1 MGNAPVK
8 IGIRLDNNVVE
19 AGNVL
24 KGRVFLSVQN
34 RDQQARGVHLVLK
47 GDEKSLI
54 RRNETH
60 REQDHRYS
68 HSTSSSILH
77 MDVPLTTFPT
87 GLVPSGQFEYPF
99 EWPLPDKLPSSMNC
113 QLGDSRCSI
122 EYHLT
127 AYLDNSGSLSIL
139 PDYSSTVTVTV
150 LGSSRGEFVGTQI
163 DLENYAIKSCCADRG
178 TMTMGWDADTTV
190 AAPGGTINVG
200 IMGKNDSIVELRY
213 LQAKLVETVTWS
225 ADGHS
230 ETIVGEIASSE
241 IYVTD
246 NTLWTPR
253 LSLPSRRD
261 RRRHHYETMDGH
273 FGAEILDNRYMAH
286 LHLSPNARDSYVGNL
301 IRVRHCLVV
310 TAVTPGACCVTSPE
324 SSVLVTVQR
333 RMPTGTTT
341 PYASA
346 VTPTPAVV
354 CENQMSI
361 PSAPMELM
369 STYQE
374 PPMATAEMLPNDW
387 SPHESEVVVIPANSV
402 FVQTSATAHRIFS
415 PHDMMPSA
423 PQENLLRDSH
433 QIASSLAELQ
443 AALASSKTPSA
454 TLEQKLKDPVVLATT
469 ENLSPHEFIET
480 LKASSRQDTDYVR
493 NARLLASAMVPNFF
507 CRHVLAC
514 LWSLPHPIRFQVLRE
529 VAPLASD
536 IDTQRLAVE
545 RELDPIELAEFRAA
559 LM

>member
-8 IGIRLDNNVVE
+8 IGIRLEKNVVE

-24 KGRVFLSVQN
+24 KGRVYLSVQS

-54 RRNETH
+54 RRNETA
-60 REQDHRYS
+60 RDRDHRYS

-77 MDVPLTTFPT
+77 MDVPLTSFPT
-87 GLVPSGQFEYPF
+87 GLVPSGQYEFPF
-99 EWPLPDKLPSSMNC
+99 EWPLPENLPSTMNC

-139 PDYSSTVTVTV
+139 PDYSSQVTVTV
-150 LGSSRGEFVGTQI
+150 VGSSRGEFVGTQM
-163 DLENYAIKSCCADRG
+163 DLENYAIKSCCAHRG
-178 TMTMGWDADTTV
+178 TMTMGWDADTIV

-200 IMGKNDSIVELRY
+200 IVGKNDSIVELKY

-225 ADGHS
+225 ADGHN
-230 ETIVGEIASSE
+230 ETIVGEIALSE

-246 NTLWTPR
+246 NTLWTPL
-253 LSLPSRRD
+253 LSLPSRRE
-261 RRRHHYETMDGH
+261 RRHHHYETMDGH
-273 FGAEILDNRYMAH
+273 FGAEILDNRYVAQ
-286 LHLSPNARDSYVGNL
+286 LQLSQNARDSYLGNL
-301 IRVRHCLVV
+301 IRVRHSLVV

-341 PYASA
+341 AYASA
-346 VTPTPAVV
+346 VAPTPATVF
-354 CENQMSI
+354 EDQMI
-361 PSAPMELM
+361 TPSAPMELV

-374 PPMATAEMLPNDW
+374 PPMAVAEMLPNDW
-387 SPHESEVVVIPANSV
+387 TPQESEVVVIPANSV
-402 FVQTSATAHRIFS
+402 IVQSTATVHRNVS
-415 PHDMMPSA
+415 PHPTA

-433 QIASSLAELQ
+433 QIARSLVELQ
-443 AALASSKTPSA
+443 AMLANSKTPSA
-454 TLEQKLKDPVVLATT
+454 TLEQKLQNPVILATI
-469 ENLSPHEFIET
+469 ENLSPHEFMET
-480 LKASSRQDTDYVR
+480 LKASSRQDADYIR
-493 NARLLASAMVPNFF
+493 NARLLASAMVPHFY

-514 LWSLPHPIRFQVLRE
+514 LWSLPHPTRFLVLRE

-536 IDTQRLAVE
+536 MDTQRSSVE
-545 RELDPIELAEFRAA
+545 RELDPNELAEFRAA
-559 LM
+559 LT